1 MSASDTNFE
10 DGDVPG
16 YTNGMESF
24 GALRVYNDQVLLGS
38 GTGSVEERSRRASER
53 FGIEISNP
61 SKFFE
66 LSRDGEIE
74 RGPVLLSKLQVP
86 PADLLDIVTLLNFAV
101 AALVNDDDAEVDYNA
116 WSGVDAMSNPD
127 VLTGWTEVVLNYLSN
142 DADNSMAD
150 TEESRS
156 KAPGTVDSDRPS
168 TTAGGSRTAGHAP
181 RQARRRFPNALPRL
195 SSDAASSRAPDPE
208 SWPIDSPTQDVQT
221 RAGVSSAFDTEA
233 ANTSFPIEDARTPLD
248 RHIEKFIASY
258 TTSFRAFQQN
268 PQAQPTSSPAQI
280 APEVMSAQLANVDRL
295 MAQLRS
301 SQEEVTGAAPSVGG
315 TIEDDEHSERRA

>member
-1 MSASDTNFE
+1 
-10 DGDVPG
+10 
-16 YTNGMESF
+16 
-24 GALRVYNDQVLLGS
+24 
-38 GTGSVEERSRRASER
+38 
-53 FGIEISNP
+53 
-61 SKFFE
+61 
-66 LSRDGEIE
+66 
-74 RGPVLLSKLQVP
+74 
-86 PADLLDIVTLLNFAV
+86 
-101 AALVNDDDAEVDYNA
+101 
-116 WSGVDAMSNPD
+116 
-127 VLTGWTEVVLNYLSN
+127 VVLDYLSN
-142 DADNSMAD
+142 YADNATVQ
-150 TEESRS
+150 TEASKS
-156 KAPGTVDSDRPS
+156 KAPATEDAGGASS
-168 TTAGGSRTAGHAP
+168 TPGGSRTTGHAP

-268 PQAQPTSSPAQI
+268 PQAQPTSSSAPSSTSTSTSPAQI